1 MKKLTILEYCCI
13 VIAIITVLFVMALV
27 NADRFTMRE
36 GLKIA
41 YISLAP
47 LMGLR
52 IFYRKDKYFIGTILY
67 FTLLVVYFI
76 KKG

>member
-36 GLKIA
+36 ALKIA
-41 YISLAP
+41 YMSLTP
-47 LMGLR
+47 LMVVR
-52 IFYRKDKYFIGTILY
+52 IFYRRDKYFIGTMLY
-67 FTLLVVYFI
+67 FALLVIYFI